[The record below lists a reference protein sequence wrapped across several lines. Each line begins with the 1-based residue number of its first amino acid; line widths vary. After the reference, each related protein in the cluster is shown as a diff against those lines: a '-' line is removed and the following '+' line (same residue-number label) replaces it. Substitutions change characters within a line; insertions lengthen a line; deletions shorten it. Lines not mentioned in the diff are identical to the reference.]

1 MLSRSIEASQAFDPL
16 LNSMMYVG
24 EESGSLEDVLNS
36 ISDYYDTEAD
46 NATQKM
52 VAMMEPIMIIIL
64 AIIIFFVIISILMP
78 IYDSYGMIA

>member
-1 MLSRSIEASQAFDPL
+1 M
-16 LNSMMYVG
+16 
-24 EESGSLEDVLNS
+24 LNS

-52 VAMMEPIMIIIL
+52 VALMEPIMIVIL
-64 AIIIFFVIISILMP
+64 AIIIFFVIISIIMP

>member
-1 MLSRSIEASQAFDPL
+1 MLSRSIEASEAFDPL

-24 EESGSLEDVLNS
+24 EESGSLEEVLNS

-52 VAMMEPIMIIIL
+52 VALMEPIMIVIL
-64 AIIIFFVIISILMP
+64 AIIFFVIISIIMP